1 MPVERQRE
9 YETIYIMRPASEDDQ
24 KMQAAD
30 RLKGIIE
37 NEGGH
42 ILSFDDWGVRRLSYR
57 IKDPVE
63 NARYYEQGLYQY
75 LRFLA
80 PNHVVAEIER
90 NLGILDT
97 VLKYMTVKIEEDL
110 IPAERLSRVD
120 EPEPE
125 YEEE

>member
-9 YETIYIMRPASEDDQ
+9 YETIYIMRPAIDEDH
-24 KMQAAD
+24 KSSAAS

-37 NEGGH
+37 DQGGH

-63 NARYYEQGLYQY
+63 ARYYEQGLYQY

-110 IPAERLSRVD
+110 IPEERLARVD